1 MKKSRIS
8 ALPLVIVAVVAL
20 VLGSFGTATAAGL
33 TKGSV
38 KKIAAKVVNKKA
50 PGLSVAFAANAGN
63 ATLLNGQPAST
74 YQSPTFQFLLP
85 VQTAANSRTYSFPGL
100 PAGNY
105 VASYDILTSNGT
117 ATKHDCEFVNGS
129 VREGWGYSTPG
140 YSALFSSVSGSAFLA
155 VGTPAPTLFCEA
167 NGTWAVS
174 NGGLNENNRV
184 VFTRVDPVT
193 NGTPTATRP
202 AESSTAPG
210 SAAAR

>member
-8 ALPLVIVAVVAL
+8 ALSLVIVAVVAL

-74 YQSPTFQFLLP
+74 YQSATFQYLLP
-85 VQTAANSRTYSFPGL
+85 VQTAANSRTYTFPGL

-105 VASYDILTSNGT
+105 VATYDILTGNGT
-117 ATKHDCEFVNGS
+117 ATKHDCEFVTGS

-140 YSALFSSVSGSAFLA
+140 FNAGFSSVSGSAFLA
-155 VGTPAPTLFCEA
+155 GTPAPTLFCEG

-174 NGGLNENNRV
+174 NGGLNVNSRV

-193 NGTPTATRP
+193 NGTPTASRP